1 MEKVLKNEKDVLQ
14 LLNIAIET
22 GRILIENGAE
32 VYRVEDTL
40 ERICNSW
47 YGLDAVEVFAMTT
60 SVFVT
65 VKFQGY
71 PYTEIVREKNPSI
84 RLNKIELINQF
95 SREFCSTNMSLKE
108 AEKEIRKINE
118 TIPTSLFIRSLG
130 AGVTSAFFSIM
141 FGGNYLDFLSSLLIG
156 LLVYWILNLPRN
168 FFIPIFIVDLLSGL
182 LSSALATIFIS
193 MGFGANLDM
202 IIIGTLMP
210 YVPGVAITN
219 AIRDILAGDYVSG
232 VMTTAKAIFTAIA
245 IALGVG
251 IVLAIYFGG
260 YGWII

>member
-1 MEKVLKNEKDVLQ
+1 MEKILRNEEDVIR
-14 LLNIAIET
+14 LLDIAVEA

-47 YGLDAVEVFAMTT
+47 DGLDAVEVFAMTT
-60 SVFVT
+60 SVFIT
-65 VKFQGY
+65 IKFKGY
-71 PYTEIVREKNPSI
+71 PYTEIIRERNPSI
-84 RLNKIELINQF
+84 RLHKIELINQF
-95 SREFCSTNMSLKE
+95 SREFCSTNMSLDE
-108 AEKEIRKINE
+108 GEEEIRKINE
-118 TIPTSLFIRSLG
+118 SKLTPLFIRSIG
-130 AGVTSAFFSIM
+130 AGITSAFFSIM
-141 FGGNYLDFLSSLLIG
+141 FGGEYLDFLSSLLIG
-156 LLVYWILNLPRN
+156 FLVFWLLNVPKN
-168 FFIPIFIVDLLSGL
+168 FFIPVFIVDLLSGL

-193 MGFGANLDM
+193 MGFGSNLDM
-202 IIIGTLMP
+202 IIIGSLMP
-210 YVPGVAITN
+210 YVPGVSITN

-260 YGWII
+260 YRWNI